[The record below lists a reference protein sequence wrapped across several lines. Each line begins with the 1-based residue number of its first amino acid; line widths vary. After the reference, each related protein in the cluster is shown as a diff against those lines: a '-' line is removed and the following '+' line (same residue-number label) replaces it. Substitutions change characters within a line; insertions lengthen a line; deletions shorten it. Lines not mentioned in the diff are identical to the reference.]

1 MSPNF
6 LPKPITKDSNFIDR
20 IQWINL
26 MEDEGE
32 VVTVGR
38 SQWGKILEE
47 CSLSLLGHFLTT
59 WPYNQRAAKSL
70 LRTVLKIGS
79 DLKIVDVGKGLFQFK
94 FTMESQLLW
103 IMNNR
108 PWSFDG
114 HILVLRRWEMGM
126 TVKSVTFLSLPL
138 LVQVWGL
145 PFDLVSKEASRETGN
160 GLGRVVKV
168 NTKAFTFD
176 QAHFIRVRAEIPLIN
191 LFIEA
196 VLSWSSKGIKSGL
209 ATSMRG

>member
-1 MSPNF
+1 
-6 LPKPITKDSNFIDR
+6 
-20 IQWINL
+20 

-70 LRTVLKIGS
+70 LRTVLKISS

-114 HILVLRRWEMGM
+114 HILVLRR
-126 TVKSVTFLSLPL
+126 
-138 LVQVWGL
+138 
-145 PFDLVSKEASRETGN
+145 
-160 GLGRVVKV
+160 
-168 NTKAFTFD
+168 
-176 QAHFIRVRAEIPLIN
+176 
-191 LFIEA
+191 
-196 VLSWSSKGIKSGL
+196 
-209 ATSMRG
+209 